1 MVKKTEMQEVADTEQ
16 SEKIELTKEELDAL
30 IDKKVSAERHRI
42 AMEEAKSKAKQALE
56 EEAEKAK
63 NASLSDTNTRKILNA
78 EKKYK
83 VTVFPADGENNLVW
97 GKINI
102 NGVVYKFK
110 YGEPTTLPESCLAVL
125 KNSKTFAMP
134 ELVKDR
140 DGAHY
145 QPKKVQ
151 KRAFNSEAL

>member
-1 MVKKTEMQEVADTEQ
+1 MVKKNEMQEVADTEQ
-16 SEKIELTKEELDAL
+16 SEKIEMTKEELDAL
-30 IDKKVSAERHRI
+30 IEKNIKAEQQRI
-42 AMEEAKSKAKQALE
+42 AIAEAKAKAKQALE
-56 EEAEKAK
+56 EEAERAK
-63 NASLSDTNTRKILNA
+63 NASLSDTNTRKILDA

-83 VTVFPADGENNLVW
+83 VTIFPAEGENNLVW

-102 NGVVYKFK
+102 NGVSYKFK
-110 YGEPTTLPESCLAVL
+110 YGEPTTLPESCLSIL
-125 KNSKTFAMP
+125 RNSKTFAMP

>member
-78 EKKYK
+78 EKK
-83 VTVFPADGENNLVW
+83 
-97 GKINI
+97 I
-102 NGVVYKFK
+102 
-110 YGEPTTLPESCLAVL
+110 
-125 KNSKTFAMP
+125 
-134 ELVKDR
+134 
-140 DGAHY
+140 
-145 QPKKVQ
+145 
-151 KRAFNSEAL
+151 